1 VSDLVLTRDEGAVR
15 TLTINRPS
23 ALNAFDA
30 SLYRAVAEALD
41 AARADDGVH
50 VAVLTGTGRAFSAG
64 QDLKEMARLAAG
76 EQADVGFPVLI
87 NALVAFDKP
96 LIAAVNGLAIGIGF
110 TMLGHCDLVLVAES
124 ARFQTPFAKLG
135 VAPEA
140 ASSYL
145 FPARMGFQR
154 AAYVLMT
161 GEWLEASDAVEY
173 GFAFEVMPD
182 GELPSRAMALATSIA
197 EAPLDSLRAIKQT
210 MVAPLRDGV
219 AAAREREDAAFA
231 SLLGSAA
238 TRGALDAFGT

>member
-15 TLTINRPS
+15 TLTMHRPE

-30 SLYRAVAEALD
+30 SLYRAVAEGLD
-41 AARADDGVH
+41 AARADDSVH

-76 EQADVGFPVLI
+76 ESADVGFPVLI
-87 NALVAFDKP
+87 DALVAFDKP

-145 FPARMGFQR
+145 FPERMGFQR

-161 GEWLEASDAVEY
+161 GEWLEAADAVEY
-173 GFAFEVMPD
+173 GFAFEVAPD
-182 GELPSRAMALATSIA
+182 DELQARASALAASIA

-231 SLLGSAA
+231 ALLSSAA
-238 TRGALDAFGT
+238 TRGALDAFGA